1 MTSNNDVAQ
10 EWARGSDQSYRGSN
24 FFSEGPHIYSYGHH
38 WLLGHAVAG
47 GFVINTAYYS
57 KSTSKHLCYV
67 RGAAAAEDPRGTR
80 TIAVPRDFTKAM
92 GMIPPLGSVLR
103 AVRAPAVYVE
113 PAQMDFIMRL
123 YPQLDRET
131 CLLPE
136 GAYGGDPKELRR
148 ALTGMGDSVEF
159 DDIVAIH
166 LRHHRGLD
174 AAMAFFED
182 TAGQDRRRWQY
193 DGLTLRM
200 ADTMLALGATSIPKG
215 VYQGM
220 LGRAWDHLM
229 DVPDGLA
236 RATEATAMALSNS
249 KWKEKVGVAWLRNH
263 NFGRA

>member
-1 MTSNNDVAQ
+1 MTISNSDVAQ
-10 EWARGSDQSYRGSN
+10 EWARGSEQSLKGSH

-47 GFVINTAYYS
+47 GFVINTEYYS

-67 RGAAAAEDPRGTR
+67 QRAAAGEDPRGTH
-80 TIAVPRDFTKAM
+80 TIAVPRDFTKAR

-103 AVRAPAVYVE
+103 AVRTPTAYVE

-123 YPQLDRET
+123 YPHLDRET

-136 GAYGGDPKELRR
+136 SAYGGDPKELRR
-148 ALTGMGDSVEF
+148 ILTGMGDSEEF

-166 LRHHRGLD
+166 LSAHRGLP
-174 AAMAFFED
+174 AAQEFFMD
-182 TAGQDRRRWQY
+182 TAGRDRRRWQN
-193 DGLTLRM
+193 GLSLRM
-200 ADTMLALGATSIPKG
+200 VETMLALGATTIPKG
-215 VYQGM
+215 EIPGL

-229 DVPDGLA
+229 DIPDGMS
-236 RATEATAMALSNS
+236 RVTEATGMALSNS
-249 KWKEKVGVAWLRNH
+249 KWKEKVGVTWLRNH